1 MDETTAAT
9 SAPAQ
14 TIVVE
19 VDLSSLEDSFDSL
32 QSEVSDLRSSLES
45 MAAVQETL
53 LVESNDLQA
62 MSVNSTDSA
71 AVAILIFIGIILSFS
86 ITLWLFRK

>member
-1 MDETTAAT
+1 MDETAAAT
-9 SAPAQ
+9 

-19 VDLSSLEDSFDSL
+19 VDLSSLEASISGLSNDIQALKNS
-32 QSEVSDLRSSLES
+32 VES
-45 MAAVQETL
+45 AAAVQETL
-53 LVESNDLQA
+53 LVEANDISKA
-62 MSVNSTDSA
+62 SVNSTDSA

>member
-1 MDETTAAT
+1 MDETTSPAT
-9 SAPAQ
+9 

-19 VDLSSLEDSFDSL
+19 VDISSVEAAISSLSSDIQDLK
-32 QSEVSDLRSSLES
+32 QSVES
-45 MAAVQETL
+45 AAEVQESV
-53 LVESNDLQA
+53 LVEANDLSKA
-62 MSVNSTDSA
+62 SVNSTDSA

>member
-1 MDETTAAT
+1 MDETQ
-9 SAPAQ
+9 APAT

-19 VDLSSLEDSFDSL
+19 VDLSSLENSI
-32 QSEVSDLRSSLES
+32 SSLSNDIQELNYAVSS
-45 MAAVQETL
+45 MAEVQESL
-53 LVESNDLQA
+53 LVECNDLQRE
-62 MSVNSTDSA
+62 SVRSTDSS

>member
-1 MDETTAAT
+1 MDETAAAT
-9 SAPAQ
+9 

-19 VDLSSLEDSFDSL
+19 VDLSSLEAAIGSL
-32 QSEVSDLRSSLES
+32 SSEVQNLRSSVES
-45 MAAVQETL
+45 AAAVQETL
-53 LVESNDLQA
+53 LVEANDLSKA
-62 MSVNSTDSA
+62 SVNSTDSA